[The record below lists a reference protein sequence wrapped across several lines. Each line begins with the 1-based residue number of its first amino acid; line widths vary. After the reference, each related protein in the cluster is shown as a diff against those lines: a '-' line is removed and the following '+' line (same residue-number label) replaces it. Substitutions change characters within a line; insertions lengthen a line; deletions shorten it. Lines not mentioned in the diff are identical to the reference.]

1 MHKYPTPAQL
11 HHRAI
16 DLWPA
21 NREWDA
27 HSMLLR
33 RIQAEHLTGSSALQP
48 KEERRADNWVN
59 SLHRHEQF
67 WRDHERSPREKT
79 RNLATLPDE
88 ERRLGEWGRYQRR
101 TKKLLAQYQLIRL
114 DVSPSFFWDP
124 QESAWIA
131 NFDACARHKRMNGSL
146 PRLNSTDRDEF
157 VLARWLGRQLR
168 QLQSGT
174 MPEGRA
180 TLLRSLL
187 DEDAPTVHRLKS
199 PVQPK
204 TQPVASPTEV
214 S

>member
-1 MHKYPTPAQL
+1 VHEYPTPAQL
-11 HHRAI
+11 YQHAI

-27 HSMLLR
+27 HSTQVRL
-33 RIQAEHLTGSSALQP
+33 IEAEHLAGSDGLQL
-48 KEERRADNWVN
+48 KEGRRAANWVN
-59 SLHRHEQF
+59 TLHRHEQF

-79 RNLATLPDE
+79 RNLATLPDV

-101 TKKLLAQYQLIRL
+101 TRKLLVHYQLIRL
-114 DVSPSFFWDP
+114 DVSPSFSWDP

-146 PRLNSTDRDEF
+146 PHLNSTDRDEF

-180 TLLRSLL
+180 AILRSLL
-187 DEDAPTVHRLKS
+187 DGPTDHR
-199 PVQPK
+199 
-204 TQPVASPTEV
+204 AS
-214 S
+214 